1 MRAIV
6 CDTGRPLDRGL
17 TPAEIL
23 DIIGRTK
30 QGHIP
35 EHPEAKWL
43 RPHCRGL
50 SVDIGCGHEKVLPG
64 VLGIDKLAFGQRGA
78 TGSMLQMPSAAD
90 IQADAGNLYFIADGT
105 FDSAVSRHCFEH
117 LPDPVATLR
126 EWLRIVKTGGTLAM
140 VLPNDDWCD
149 FMAKDPD
156 HKFRCYPKT
165 VAGALAEL
173 NISGAGIR
181 GDLLENGTMVHPQWS
196 FFSLIRRL
204 PS

>member
-1 MRAIV
+1 MKAVV
-6 CDTGRPLDRGL
+6 CDTGRVLEGPL

-23 DIIGRTK
+23 EIIGRTRQK
-30 QGHIP
+30 HVP

-43 RPHCRGL
+43 RPHCVGL
-50 SVDIGCGHEKVLPG
+50 SVDIGCGFEKVLPG
-64 VLGIDKLAFGQRGA
+64 ALGVDKLAFGEAG
-78 TGSMLQMPSAAD
+78 TGCMAGKKSCAD
-90 IQADAGNLYFIADGT
+90 ISADAGDLYFIADGT

-126 EWLRIVKTGGTLAM
+126 EWLRIVKTGGALAM
-140 VLPNDDWCD
+140 VLPNDDWQD
-149 FMAKDPD
+149 FLNMDKD

-173 NISGAGIR
+173 NVSGGKVR
-181 GDLLENGTMVHPQWS
+181 GDLVENGTMVHPQWS

-204 PS
+204 PT